1 VINYLFLSH
10 NININVKRK
19 LNFTLGCSK
28 AGIVD
33 FKRDP
38 LFSHLTPSDI
48 RTIVKSPLQQINEPL
63 KPCRFKPPLNSST
76 FCLSWL
82 AFTHQ
87 TATLHN
93 VQLENF
99 Y

>member
-1 VINYLFLSH
+1 LLKYLILICDKLSFLKSN

-48 RTIVKSPLQQINEPL
+48 RTIVKSPLRQINEPL
-63 KPCRFKPPLNSST
+63 KPCRFKPL
-76 FCLSWL
+76 
-82 AFTHQ
+82 
-87 TATLHN
+87 
-93 VQLENF
+93 
-99 Y
+99 